1 MGMTRIEDGAD
12 IPADVERIAD
22 RDGDVFFRVD
32 GEHWGWIDGYASEA
46 EVRALKGKIVLA

>member
-1 MGMTRIEDGAD
+1 MRTIEDGAE

-32 GEHWGWIDGYASEA
+32 GEHWGWTDGHASEA
-46 EVRALKGKIVLA
+46 EVRALTGKVVLA